1 MPTAAP
7 QRRQLLLL
15 ILCGFFV
22 GFFVAAELIGA
33 KLFHFS
39 LFGLGPSALG
49 LQGDLFIATTGILAF
64 PLTFILTD
72 IINEYYG
79 RRTVRALTFIAIAV
93 NLALIPVVQAA
104 MAVPAHDFGGAAV
117 DQGMQDAF
125 RRALG
130 QSWAIVVASMCAF
143 AVGQL
148 IDVAVFGWLRR
159 ATGGR
164 KLWLRAQGST
174 LVSQLIDTFV
184 VIFLAFV
191 VIPAMVNSGAEDDL
205 FMMSAGQAATVSLT
219 NYIYKFAIA
228 VAITPLLYAV
238 HWLVDLWLGRDEAER
253 AIAEAHA

>member
-1 MPTAAP
+1 MSESPL

-39 LFGLGPSALG
+39 LFGMGPSALG
-49 LQGDLFIATTGILAF
+49 LNGDLFIATTGILAF

-104 MAVPAHDFGGAAV
+104 MAVPAHDFGGAPI

-125 RRALG
+125 KRSLG
-130 QSWAIVVASMCAF
+130 QSWAIVTASLCAF
-143 AVGQL
+143 AIGQL
-148 IDVAVFGWLRR
+148 IDVAVFSWLRR
-159 ATGGR
+159 LTGGR
-164 KLWLRAQGST
+164 MLWLRAQGST
-174 LVSQLIDTFV
+174 VVSQLIDTFV

-191 VIPAMVNSGAEDDL
+191 IIPGVVGGDL
-205 FMMSAGQAATVSLT
+205 FAMSGGQAFTVSVT

-228 VAITPLLYAV
+228 VAITPLLYVA
-238 HWLVDLWLGRDEAER
+238 HWLVDLWLGRDEAHR

>member
-1 MPTAAP
+1 MHESPL
-7 QRRQLLLL
+7 QRRHLLLL

-49 LQGDLFIATTGILAF
+49 LDGNLFVATTGILAF

-93 NLALIPVVQAA
+93 NLSLIPVVQAA
-104 MAVPAHDFGGAAV
+104 MAVPAHDFGGAPINQ
-117 DQGMQDAF
+117 DMQDAF
-125 RRALG
+125 RRSLG
-130 QSWAIVVASMCAF
+130 QSWAIVTASLCAF
-143 AVGQL
+143 AVGQM
-148 IDVAVFGWLRR
+148 IDVSVFVWLRR
-159 ATGGR
+159 LTGGR
-164 KLWLRAQGST
+164 MLWLRAQGST
-174 LVSQLIDTFV
+174 VVSQLIDTFV

-191 VIPAMVNSGAEDDL
+191 IIPGLVNSGKPDDM
-205 FMMSAGQAATVSLT
+205 FAMSGGQAFTVSVT

-228 VAITPLLYAV
+228 VAITPLLYLA
-238 HWLVDLWLGRDEAER
+238 HWLVDLWLGHDEAHR

>member
-1 MPTAAP
+1 MANAP
-7 QRRQLLLL
+7 LPRRQLLLL

-39 LFGLGPSALG
+39 LFGLGPAAFG
-49 LQGDLFIATTGILAF
+49 LDGPVFVATTGILAF

-93 NLALIPVVQAA
+93 NLMLQPVVLAA
-104 MAVPAHDFGGAAV
+104 IAVPAHDFETGGV
-117 DQGMQDAF
+117 HQVWQDAF
-125 RRALG
+125 ARSLG
-130 QSWAIVVASMCAF
+130 QSWAIVVGSVAAF
-143 AVGQL
+143 AIGQL
-148 IDVAVFGWLRR
+148 IDVTVFAWLRR
-159 ATGGR
+159 LTRGR
-164 KLWLRAQGST
+164 WLWLRAQGST

-191 VIPAMVNSGAEDDL
+191 IIPALAGAGSGL
-205 FMMSAGQAATVSLT
+205 FSMSGGQAFTVSLT

-228 VAITPLLYAV
+228 VATTPLLYLV
-238 HWLVDLWLGRDEAER
+238 HWAVDRWLGRSEAEAALR
-253 AIAEAHA
+253 EAHG

>member
-1 MPTAAP
+1 MAMAEH
-7 QRRQLLLL
+7 RIAKRQLLLL

-22 GFFVAAELIGA
+22 GFFAAAELIGA

-49 LQGDLFIATTGILAF
+49 LQGDLFVATTGILAF

-79 RRTVRALTFIAIAV
+79 RRTVRALTFIAIVV

-104 MAVPAHDFGGAAV
+104 MAVPAHDFGGKPI

-125 RRALG
+125 QRALG
-130 QSWAIVVASMCAF
+130 QSWAIVAASLCAF
-143 AVGQL
+143 ALGQL
-148 IDVAVFGWLRR
+148 IDVAVFSWLRR

-164 KLWLRAQGST
+164 MLWLRAQGST

-191 VIPAMVNSGAEDDL
+191 VIPGLVGGDGLFAMTG
-205 FMMSAGQAATVSLT
+205 GQAFTVSLT

-228 VAITPLLYAV
+228 VAITPLLYLV
-238 HWLVDLWLGRDEAER
+238 HWLVDLWLGREEAER